1 MSVLRKK
8 YYSLQTGTFVD
19 VPTTANLSI
28 DSTDISSIYNDETI
42 RLIRFGDNIES
53 AKMDE
58 LVADLIHN
66 DQVLFDNYQ
75 KLNSLVS
82 NGTFYS
88 VGDNFQIYD
97 VQKVDY
103 LDGTYITS
111 FGVRSGQ
118 IKYEDEVIFLDSEKY
133 YKNASPNASGSGFI
147 TVNDTSNIS
156 TGSIVFGSEFETG
169 TQITGITGTTL
180 QLSKNLRTN
189 ISNNSLVLFMNIPTF
204 KVGTEI
210 SEISGDFDIYPIWR
224 RDLISYNLKDSN
236 WETLKGTELITIPP
250 VNTQLD
256 VMYQILSIT
265 HVTNNIHQIKYK
277 KNNRNITNDFSIGDY
292 LTINKSNNKTFD
304 GQYEIISIDSIN
316 NTINIRI
323 PLFRD
328 SSKNQL
334 SQGGFIDLKTLGI
347 LSVLVYKASSTSPTL
362 IIDDIQNISS
372 ISGIS
377 GGVQNIIQAQILPDE
392 EYYRI
397 KTNDYIHLIDLEG
410 RLLDWEEGQGT
421 QINPELGYSYNE
433 DDLQN
438 YDQTQIPFPNYAP
451 IENGNLTNIPF
462 ILQQIDNN
470 VFGLT
475 AVDLIQMKI
484 GIKNNTISIGQEG
497 ITYRITTYPTIGS
510 QIKVHSSS
518 VQRDSNGNIV
528 KTTIINPLIDFTTLG
543 ISISRRD
550 FILIVDGKGSLQI
563 GKIINLGNEII
574 EVSGLFKELDNTSE
588 YLIFENTI
596 TVMSNSEK
604 IIESENIRGQVLSG
618 VNGLFGDQNLYSK
631 VALTYSE
638 DVPKIEL
645 KRWYF
650 LDLKGYN
657 PILNRTQQGTPFIVI
672 EDPDNSNQS
681 SSSPFIEI
689 FYTTV
694 TGKYPNGNLL
704 IEDEFGDISLE
715 FKERGEAPHFRPIKY
730 QVIARSL
737 DQLLDYPQDSDE
749 VFVDVHIG
757 QIKFAPESKPR
768 KVFISYN
775 KYDVIDGNS
784 TDFSIKHVDIEQS
797 LKVNVQDKISEIDSR
812 FNSETELKKSWII
825 NGLISEEDSGFCGPV
840 SVDFENSYNLVYKD
854 PAFTNFSFD
863 EERYVVKFNNHL
875 YDQLVFVGQNNLLLD
890 KVSLEVASG
899 ISGNSLVQGTLIN
912 SLDFLDYKSL
922 TSGTTLPQA
931 GINFY
936 DESFVPV
943 NDDLYNP
950 ENIFIRKK
958 LTFETPNE
966 SSQMSIDSG
975 LYDLSNSINGQWNY
989 LYSNVFDKNM
999 VLYGLL
1005 RKSNYESLNINSN
1018 KDIKRRFKQ
1027 REFIKIVDRNFND
1040 INTSRSETRV
1050 ISERYLSKSLLL
1062 DSIKH
1067 KENFIYLRSE
1077 ITQYKNYKFLTAQ
1090 NLAGSSLGL
1099 SNINV
1104 NISGVDSLFKRDNV
1118 FINNSLVI
1126 AYLDPLDNNKPK
1138 LRFINFNKNEESSDI
1153 GVQSSITNFTVD
1165 NNIAYEIKICS
1176 FNNGIAVG
1184 FVTQRQS
1191 TFYIKIKIYTKTGI
1205 YEPNSELEVTSL
1217 VSPFYFN
1224 ISSISNNS
1232 IAIVWKKTENEIGLI
1247 SYTYTVLNGPSVGS
1261 LKIIES
1267 DNSLQSPP
1275 TICKFS
1281 KTSFLVGYSNISGAK
1296 IKIFDINNNLEFFD
1310 DNKTIDF
1317 RLVTSNNIPN
1327 ISNIVKVLE
1336 LDNNNIA
1343 IAYLDKKP
1351 NETFDLKLIIL
1362 DSWTKNWLYPSTS
1375 TNASTTLSI
1384 PILLEVDLG
1393 NPITSI
1399 SLSIVNED
1407 IFVVSYVKAGKI
1419 NLKGFRNDGGEIFH
1433 SFEDS
1438 LTGISSLI
1446 TNNVGQSTI
1455 ICSYLENN
1463 NTYKYSVYNFRPD
1476 FTINSFVNNPFEL
1489 GDSNNNFFRTF
1500 NYIGNNYIS
1509 VIQNKDALSKIEIK
1523 IINTEGKDAHSLN
1536 TNYSPLEITL
1546 TNLNKILDVKF
1557 IKYNFDSD
1565 TLKLLMFLWSDGS
1578 NIKVNFVKI
1587 NDSLIINGGDFTL
1600 SLGSFNY
1607 FRNFGQFIQLS
1618 NNIIGILLRNNDN
1631 KYHIHG
1637 FNISIFEN
1645 NDTFGIVD
1653 ANKYTDISQIYNPVN
1668 NILSGVNIEH
1678 DISFFKKSDDYGYL
1692 VYPSNNGT
1700 VVSDINL
1707 TGGFIVGSNFS
1718 FTGITSNTRRVI
1730 NSTLQLSFSDVIQN
1744 NLNQDEFT
1752 ILANSSGTGVY
1763 FGFNFSSNTQY
1774 TNSSGV
1780 YYSSSG
1786 VNGVISNIPFI
1797 NNSSSDDNYIIAY
1810 NENISSTSTNNVRV
1824 KFFNKITRQISNTS
1838 PIDTILFNDPSRG
1851 NQISVVKSNSSD
1863 LYFTFISNS
1872 KIISKTFSNSI
1883 FSDQL
1888 EIETPIIESDKIGG
1902 NRRRLYLKNSL
1913 KIGGINWKGD
1923 LIKTCPA
1930 FAIPSLNLDE
1940 SQIDDDGIFR
1950 SEILNISSHLV
1961 SITKDSFIVIYHY
1974 QKDKDSEIK
1983 IKLRNFIISRGRV
1996 FPDSDWY
2003 SGTPELSFE
2012 GIQNNIYLE
2021 CIENPNGILYVWVD
2035 PVSRK
2040 IRKTLVDKFNVI
2052 VGTSFGQI
2060 NQPQDS
2066 NWVLLGS
2073 SSLIEGWSTV
2083 IAYDRNSNKTY
2094 TLLFDPDSNLHRFG
2108 SPFSLPFDITTT
2120 LRSTVTVSKFG
2131 YFTWLYLDSS
2141 QNLKYYQHGFDGD
2154 PWGIVQI
2161 VGKNYITNI
2170 ESSPNS
2176 PLSGQISEDI
2186 FKSAEFKFLQYNRID
2201 YTINNGITVNIID
2214 IFRKQETALYRV
2226 FNLDDPTLNVVIGLK
2241 TVIGGEPIISVD
2253 TSSDSVSIIA
2263 GTLSKFNIY
2272 ISSNLLTFQNNTGEN
2287 LRLRFYKEN

>member
-19 VPTTANLSI
+19 VPTTANLSL
-28 DSTDISSIYNDETI
+28 DSTDISSVYNDETI
-42 RLIRFGDNIES
+42 RLIRFGDDIES

-58 LVADLIHN
+58 LVADLLHN

-75 KLNSLVS
+75 KLNSLIS

-88 VGDNFQIYD
+88 VGDSFKIYD

-147 TVNDTSNIS
+147 TINDTNNIS

-180 QLSKNLRTN
+180 QLSKNLKTN

-204 KVGTEI
+204 KVGNEI
-210 SEISGDFDIYPIWR
+210 SEITGDFDVYPVWR
-224 RDLISYNLKDSN
+224 RDLISYDLKNSN
-236 WETLKGTELITIPP
+236 WETLKGSELITIPP
-250 VNTQLD
+250 INTQLD
-256 VMYQILSIT
+256 VMYQIMSIT
-265 HVTNNIHQIKYK
+265 HVSGNIHQIKYK
-277 KNNRNITNDFSIGDY
+277 KNNRNINSDFSIGDF

-304 GQYEIISIDSIN
+304 GQYEIININSIN
-316 NTINIRI
+316 NTINVRI

-328 SSKNQL
+328 SSKNQVL
-334 SQGGFIDLKTLGI
+334 PGGFIDLKILGL
-347 LSVLVYKASSTSPTL
+347 LSILVYKANPNSPTL
-362 IIDDIQNISS
+362 IIDDIQNIST

-377 GGVQNIIQAQILPDE
+377 GGVQNIIQAQISPDQ

-397 KTNDYIHLIDLEG
+397 KSNDYVHLIDLEG

-475 AVDLIQMKI
+475 SVDLIQIKI

-497 ITYRITTYPTIGS
+497 ITYRVTTYPTIGS

-543 ISISRRD
+543 ISITRKD
-550 FILIVDGKGSLQI
+550 FILIVDGKGSHQI
-563 GKIINLGNEII
+563 GKIINFGNEVI
-574 EVSGLFKELDNTSE
+574 EVSGLSKELDNTSE
-588 YLIFENTI
+588 YLIFQNTI
-596 TVMSNSEK
+596 TVITDSENF
-604 IIESENIRGQVLSG
+604 IESENIRGQVLSG
-618 VNGLFGDQNLYSK
+618 VNGLFGDQNIYSK
-631 VALTYSE
+631 VSLTYPG

-650 LDLKGYN
+650 LDLKGYTN
-657 PILNRTQQGTPFIVI
+657 DIIQQGTPYIVI
-672 EDPDNSNQS
+672 ENPTNSNQDAS
-681 SSSPFIEI
+681 SSFVEI

-715 FKERGEAPHFRPIKY
+715 FKERGEAPHFRPTKY

-737 DQLLDYPQDSDE
+737 DQLLDYPQDTDE

-757 QIKFAPESKPR
+757 QVKFAPESKPR

-775 KYDVIDGNS
+775 KYDTIDGNS
-784 TDFSIKHVDIEQS
+784 TDFSIKHVDVEQS
-797 LKVNVQDKISEIDSR
+797 LKVNIQDKIAEIDSR
-812 FNSETELKKSWII
+812 FNSETEIKKSWII
-825 NGLISEEDSGFCGPV
+825 NGLISEEDSGFCGPIN
-840 SVDFENSYNLVYKD
+840 VDFENSYNVVYKD

-863 EERYVVKFNNHL
+863 EEKYVVKFNNHL

-890 KVSLEVASG
+890 KVSLEVV
-899 ISGNSLVQGTLIN
+899 SGNNGDSLVHGTLIN
-912 SLDFLDYKSL
+912 SLDFLDYKDL
-922 TSGTTLPQA
+922 TSGTTLPQV

-943 NDDLYNP
+943 SDSFYNS
-950 ENIFIRKK
+950 ENVFIKKK
-958 LTFETPNE
+958 LILETPSE
-966 SSQMSIDSG
+966 SSQMSIDNG
-975 LYDLSNSINGQWNY
+975 LYDISNSVDGKWNY
-989 LYSNVFDKNM
+989 LYSHVFDKNV

-1027 REFIKIVDRNFND
+1027 REIIKILDRNFND
-1040 INTSRSETRV
+1040 INTSRSETKI
-1050 ISERYLSKSLLL
+1050 ISERYLSKSLIL

-1077 ITQYKNYKFLTAQ
+1077 ITQYKNYKFLSAQ
-1090 NLAGSSLGL
+1090 NLSGTSLSL
-1099 SNINV
+1099 NNIDTS
-1104 NISGVDSLFKRDNV
+1104 ISGVDALFKRDNI
-1118 FINNSLVI
+1118 FINNSLVV

-1138 LRFINFNKNEESSDI
+1138 LRFINFIKNEESSDI
-1153 GVQSSITNFTVD
+1153 GSQSSVSNINVD
-1165 NNIAYEIKICS
+1165 NNIAYEIKICA

-1184 FVTQRQS
+1184 YVSQRQS
-1191 TFYIKIKIYTKTGI
+1191 TFYIKIKIYSKTGV
-1205 YEPNSELEVTSL
+1205 YESNSEFEVTSL

-1224 ISSISNNS
+1224 ISAISNNS
-1232 IAIVWKKTENEIGLI
+1232 IAIVWKKTENDIGLI
-1247 SYTYTVLNGPSVGS
+1247 SYSYTLLNGARVGS

-1281 KTSFLVGYSNISGAK
+1281 KDSFLIGYSNISGAK
-1296 IKIFDINNNLEFFD
+1296 IKIFNINNNLDFFD
-1310 DNKTIDF
+1310 NNKTIDF
-1317 RLVTSNNIPN
+1317 RLVTPNNIPN
-1327 ISNIVKVLE
+1327 ISNMIKVLE

-1343 IAYLDKKP
+1343 IAFLDKKP
-1351 NETFDLKLIIL
+1351 NETFDLKLVIL
-1362 DSWTKNWLYPSTS
+1362 DSWTKNWSYPSTS
-1375 TNASTTLSI
+1375 ANTSSTLSI
-1384 PILLEVDLG
+1384 PILLEADLTT
-1393 NPITSI
+1393 PISSI

-1407 IFVVSYVKAGKI
+1407 IFVISYIKSGKI
-1419 NLKGFRNDGGEIFH
+1419 NLRGFRNDGGEIFH
-1433 SFEDS
+1433 NFEDS

-1446 TNNVGQSTI
+1446 TSNVGQSTI
-1455 ICSYLENN
+1455 ISSYIENN
-1463 NTYKYSVYNFRPD
+1463 NSYKYSVYNFRPD
-1476 FTINSFVNNPFEL
+1476 FTINSSINNSFEL
-1489 GDSNNNFFRTF
+1489 SQFNNNFFKTF
-1500 NYIGNNYIS
+1500 NYINNNYIS
-1509 VIQNKDALSKIEIK
+1509 IIQNKDNLSKIEIK
-1523 IINTEGKDAHSLN
+1523 VISTEGKNSHSIN
-1536 TNYSPLEITL
+1536 DNYSPLEITL

-1557 IKYNFDSD
+1557 INYNYDSD
-1565 TLKLLMFLWSDGS
+1565 MLNLLIFLWSDGT

-1587 NDSLIINGGDFTL
+1587 DNSLIINGGDFTL

-1618 NNIIGILLRNNDN
+1618 NNIIGILLRNDDN

-1637 FNISIFEN
+1637 FNISVFQN

-1653 ANKYTDISQIYNPVN
+1653 SNKYTDISQIYNPVN

-1678 DISFFKKSDDYGYL
+1678 DISFFKKSNDYGYL

-1700 VVSDINL
+1700 VISDINL
-1707 TGGFIVGSNFS
+1707 TNGFTVGSNFS
-1718 FTGITSNTRRVI
+1718 LASITSSTRNVV
-1730 NSTLQLSFSDVIQN
+1730 NAGLQLSYSNVIQN
-1744 NLNQDEFT
+1744 NIDEDEF
-1752 ILANSSGTGVY
+1752 IIIANSSGTGVY
-1763 FGFNFSSNTQY
+1763 FGLNFSSDTQY
-1774 TNSSGV
+1774 INSSGV

-1786 VNGVISNIPFI
+1786 VNGQISNVSFI
-1797 NNSSSDDNYIIAY
+1797 NNSASDDNYIISY

-1824 KFFNKITRQISNTS
+1824 KFFNKITKQITNMS
-1838 PIDTILFNDPSRG
+1838 PLDTVLFNDLNKG
-1851 NQISVVKSNSSD
+1851 NQISVIKSNFND
-1863 LYFTFISNS
+1863 LYFTFISDS
-1872 KIISKTFSNSI
+1872 KIVSKTFSNSM
-1883 FSDQL
+1883 FSDPL

-1902 NRRRLYLKNSL
+1902 NRTRLYLKNSL
-1913 KIGGINWKGD
+1913 KVGGINWKGD
-1923 LIKTCPA
+1923 LIKTYPA
-1930 FAIPSLNLDE
+1930 FSIPSLNLDG
-1940 SQIDDDGIFR
+1940 SQIDEDGIFR
-1950 SEILNISSHLV
+1950 SEMLKISSHLV
-1961 SITKDSFIVIYHY
+1961 SISKDSFIVIYHY

-1983 IKLRNFIISRGRV
+1983 IKLRNFVISRGRV

-2060 NQPQDS
+2060 NQPLNS
-2066 NWVLLGS
+2066 EWILLGS

-2083 IAYDRNSNKTY
+2083 IAYDKNSNKIY

-2108 SPFSLPFDITTT
+2108 SPFSLPFEITTT

-2176 PLSGQISEDI
+2176 PISEQISEDI
-2186 FKSAEFKFLQYNRID
+2186 FKSAEFKFLQYNRVD
-2201 YTINNGITVNIID
+2201 YTINNGVTVNIID
-2214 IFRKQETALYRV
+2214 VFRKQETALYRV
-2226 FNLDDPTLNVVIGLK
+2226 FNLDDPTLNIVIGLK
-2241 TVIGGEPIISVD
+2241 AITGGEPVISVD
-2253 TSSDSVSIIA
+2253 TSSDFVSIVS
-2263 GTLSKFNIY
+2263 GTLNKFNIY
-2272 ISSNLLTFQNNTGEN
+2272 ISSNLLNFQNNTGEI